1 MNIHE
6 PAVHPLLV
14 DVPTACVMLSVKKTK
29 LFGLLR
35 EGRLERVKLG
45 GKSLVTTRS
54 IEALAKASIPLEQ
67 QPLEDQPEE
76 LSPPSLI
83 GVMIRGDL

>member
-1 MNIHE
+1 M
-6 PAVHPLLV
+6 LV

-35 EGRLERVKLG
+35 EGRLERIKLG

-54 IEALAKASIPLEQ
+54 IQALARAATPLKEQSPLE
-67 QPLEDQPEE
+67 EPEE
-76 LSPPSLI
+76 LVPPPLL
-83 GVMIRGDL
+83 GVMRQGTA